1 MRHNCPRCLS
11 DIDLSLSLSLQKA
24 MMDAQNALK
33 KKKKSSQ
40 INGWHQGASVIFYR
54 QPTNKSKNTHIKM
67 LTIIRT
73 ALWIR
78 YQTL

>member
-33 KKKKSSQ
+33 KKRVHKLMGDIRVPLSSFIDSLQ
-40 INGWHQGASVIFYR
+40 IKVKT
-54 QPTNKSKNTHIKM
+54 PT
-67 LTIIRT
+67 
-73 ALWIR
+73 
-78 YQTL
+78 

>member
-11 DIDLSLSLSLQKA
+11 DIDLSLSLSPKGY
-24 MMDAQNALK
+24 DGRPKCFK